1 LLVKLLLLF
10 LQTAVFGL
18 GAGQVALTPGAVAL
32 LAALVPG
39 RDNAQHASRRAE
51 RARPHNNETF
61 GKEEVGKLVTTTG
74 TGGQAFTSRHD
85 ILRK

>member
-18 GAGQVALTPGAVAL
+18 RAGQIALTPKAIAL

-51 RARPHNNETF
+51 RARPYSNKTF
-61 GKEEVGKLVTTTG
+61 GKEKVSKLITTEGAGEETFA
-74 TGGQAFTSRHD
+74 GGHN